1 MLIYITSKFFF
12 AVRMKHPPHNA
23 PLTPLPPSPPLICGS
38 EVNCVRT
45 VLPLDTQFAAKFYTD
60 FFTLKIGMKASFYY
74 KREKIKKKIIIDFYW
89 DGRVY
94 F

>member
-12 AVRMKHPPHNA
+12 AVRKKHPSHNA

-45 VLPLDTQFAAKFYTD
+45 LLPLDTQFAAKFYTD
-60 FFTLKIGMKASFYY
+60 FFTLKIGMKLAFIIKEQQLKKTYY
-74 KREKIKKKIIIDFYW
+74 
-89 DGRVY
+89 
-94 F
+94 